1 MSDEKSGFGKGGG
14 GPKRPPAT
22 FGDVM
27 LGIPSG
33 ARDRDGGR
41 PGRRDRPE
49 RGERRGRDDRGGPRP
64 EAKGE
69 GAPAPAAAE
78 GAGSGAGAGATPAEG
93 AGAAGGGK
101 PEREGRGGGRGRG
114 DRRDRERGGDRGE
127 RDRKKPQGPLVVV
140 KRASGV
146 VETRPLGEPG
156 AEGGGAPPPGAAGA
170 EAGAA
175 AESAEAGAGAGA
187 VVVPTPVPV
196 PVPRGPS
203 VADEVPESQ
212 SFAEMFEAQAK
223 EGGASRRQVR
233 VGEKVKGKIFQLG
246 ADTAFV
252 SLGGRSEA
260 MIELR
265 ELKDEEGIL
274 RLGVGDEIEAHV
286 IEAGAKGIYLS
297 KTLSKGTATMAML
310 AEARASGMPVEGL
323 VLSVNKG
330 GLEVAVGDVRAF
342 CPVSQID
349 ARFVEKPDQFIGERL
364 QFRVTEIRDRGGVVV
379 SRRALLEEEQRA
391 QAAETRKKLQPGYVT
406 KGKVTS
412 VRDFGVF
419 VDLGGVEG
427 MIPIGE
433 LSHARVEHP
442 SEVVKAGDEV
452 EVEVLKI
459 DGPNPNSPDKGKQ
472 RERISLSMRSRMED
486 PWKAA
491 LEEIKEGQKLAGKV
505 VRLQPFGAFVELR
518 PGVDG
523 LIHISALSNRRIA
536 HPRDVVRVG
545 QEVQVSVEKVD
556 PAEKRIGLRLLTPEG
571 EDAAGSPVTVEVK
584 RAAPAEGG
592 PKAEAAPKA
601 EPAPRPRVGQVVVG
615 KVDRIE
621 PYGVFVAFPG
631 GKGLIP
637 ASETGTE
644 RGTDLKRH
652 FQLGNEVKVEVLEID
667 ASGKIRLS
675 VTAAQRSEERAEM
688 DAYRKTQQPKGGGG
702 KGFGTFADLLKGK
715 NIGGGDKG

>member
-1 MSDEKSGFGKGGG
+1 M
-14 GPKRPPAT
+14 
-22 FGDVM
+22 
-27 LGIPSG
+27 
-33 ARDRDGGR
+33 
-41 PGRRDRPE
+41 
-49 RGERRGRDDRGGPRP
+49 
-64 EAKGE
+64 
-69 GAPAPAAAE
+69 
-78 GAGSGAGAGATPAEG
+78 
-93 AGAAGGGK
+93 
-101 PEREGRGGGRGRG
+101 
-114 DRRDRERGGDRGE
+114 
-127 RDRKKPQGPLVVV
+127 
-140 KRASGV
+140 
-146 VETRPLGEPG
+146 
-156 AEGGGAPPPGAAGA
+156 
-170 EAGAA
+170 
-175 AESAEAGAGAGA
+175 
-187 VVVPTPVPV
+187 
-196 PVPRGPS
+196 
-203 VADEVPESQ
+203 PESQ

-223 EGGASRRQVR
+223 EGGASRKQVR

-310 AEARASGMPVEGL
+310 SEARASGIPVEGL

-349 ARFVEKPDQFIGERL
+349 AKFVEKPDQFIGERL
-364 QFRVTEIRDRGGVVV
+364 KFRVMEIRDRGGVVV
-379 SRRALLEEEQRA
+379 SRRAILEEEQKA
-391 QAAETRKKLQPGYVT
+391 LAAETRKKLQAGYVT

-442 SEVVKAGDEV
+442 SEVVKVGDEV
-452 EVEVLKI
+452 EVEILKI
-459 DGPNPNSPDKGKQ
+459 DAPNPNSPDKGKQ
-472 RERISLSMRSRMED
+472 RERISLSMRSRLED

-491 LEEIKEGQKLAGKV
+491 VEDIKEGQKLSGKI

-545 QEVQVSVEKVD
+545 QEVQVTVEKVD
-556 PAEKRIGLRLLTPEG
+556 PAEKRIGLRLVPPEG
-571 EDAAGSPVTVEVK
+571 EEAAGAAAGASAPVTVEVK
-584 RAAPAEGG
+584 RAEAG
-592 PKAEAAPKA
+592 PKP
-601 EPAPRPRVGQVVVG
+601 EPAPKPRVGQVVVG

-621 PYGVFVAFPG
+621 PYGVFVQFPG

-652 FQLGNEVKVEVLEID
+652 FQLGNEVKVEVVEID

-675 VTAAQRSEERAEM
+675 ITAAQRSEERAEM
-688 DAYRKTQQPKGGGG
+688 DAYRKTNQPKGGG
-702 KGFGTFADLLKGK
+702 KQGFGTFADLLKGK
-715 NIGGGDKG
+715 NPLGDKG